1 MNQRI
6 YLDNA
11 ATTPLLPEVI
21 ECINHTSKNIFGNP
35 SSIYREGAAA
45 KSLIEESRKVLS
57 KGAKLLIKPYQN
69 INKIITLC
77 VL

>member
-21 ECINHTSKNIFGNP
+21 ECINHTSKIFSVTLLPFIGKEP
-35 SSIYREGAAA
+35 
-45 KSLIEESRKVLS
+45 LLKV
-57 KGAKLLIKPYQN
+57 
-69 INKIITLC
+69 
-77 VL
+77 